1 MTSAVIWTAATA
13 CGPAMGDRAPYSPR
27 QGESHLAALTL
38 RSDTPGI
45 QYIVVNSAGVVFE
58 HAGGWADIDGQ
69 IPMDLMTTMMA
80 YSMSKTITA
89 VAVLQLVGQGK
100 LSLDDPL
107 ARYVSSLPYDPSVT
121 VRQLVSHTSGLPHPI
136 PLRWVHPVDEHDAFD
151 EEAALAQVVQDHPR
165 LRFEPGTRF
174 AYSNIGYW
182 LLGSVVERVSGE
194 PFESYVDEHIVKP
207 LALSREQLGYVIV
220 DPDHHAKGYLEK
232 YSFMNLVGRFL
243 IDRKLLGAY
252 EDGWL
257 EVRSHYVN
265 GPAFGGLVGTAR
277 GFGRFLQD
285 QLSDQSVLLEKT
297 TRELLYTPQRTAEG
311 REIPMTL
318 GWHVGGGEGGRFFYK
333 EGGGGGFH
341 CMMRVYPGA
350 GIGTV
355 VMTNATGFDVAGLLD
370 TIDGSFMPSAATP

>member
-27 QGESHLAALTL
+27 QVESHLAALTL

-297 TRELLYTPQRTAEG
+297 TRELLHTPQRTAEG